1 MRVGAGEQ
9 TIRVMAPESP
19 ALARMDRAIGELG
32 AHARL
37 LSALRE
43 DRVSPHKR
51 IRPDAMKTV
60 HDIREIIAA
69 VIGGRT
75 GCAASRLGP
84 L

>member
-9 TIRVMAPESP
+9 TIRMMAPESP
-19 ALARMDRAIGELG
+19 ALARMDRAISELG

-60 HDIREIIAA
+60 HDIREIIA
-69 VIGGRT
+69 VIGKGEQGVQRA
-75 GCAASRLGP
+75 G
-84 L
+84 